1 MKVTVLVIPGV
12 VPSKK
17 NGRANTK
24 TGRSFPNKKFMA
36 WERDVRKY
44 VKEQGFSRVTSYPCR
59 MEFKFFYP
67 DKVRR
72 DMDNAI
78 SSILDALQPKKA
90 TVNGVRVT
98 VDPGLID
105 DDSWRHV
112 SDISAKGYLDKDN
125 PRAIVEIFQE
135 RG

>member
-1 MKVTVLVIPGV
+1 MKSVKVLVLPGV

-17 NGRANTK
+17 NGRANTR
-24 TGRSFPNKKFMA
+24 TGRSFPNKKFIA
-36 WERDVRKY
+36 WEKGVRQY
-44 VKEQGFSRVTSYPCR
+44 VKDEGFTRVKNYPCR
-59 MEFKFFYP
+59 MQLTFYYP
-67 DKVRR
+67 DHVRR

-105 DDSWRHV
+105 DDAWRYV
-112 SDISAKGYLDKDN
+112 SEISAKGYLDKDH
-125 PRAIVEIFQE
+125 PRAIVEIFE
-135 RG
+135 

>member
-1 MKVTVLVIPGV
+1 
-12 VPSKK
+12 
-17 NGRANTK
+17 
-24 TGRSFPNKKFMA
+24 
-36 WERDVRKY
+36 
-44 VKEQGFSRVTSYPCR
+44 
-59 MEFKFFYP
+59 
-67 DKVRR
+67 
-72 DMDNAI
+72 MDNAI

-105 DDSWRHV
+105 DDSWRYI
-112 SDISAKGYLDKDN
+112 SEISAKGYLDKDN

>member
-1 MKVTVLVIPGV
+1 MKSVKVLVLPGV

-17 NGRANTK
+17 NGRANTR
-24 TGRSFPNKKFMA
+24 TGRSFPNKKFIA
-36 WERDVRKY
+36 WEKGVRQY
-44 VKEQGFSRVTSYPCR
+44 VKDEGFARVKHYPCR
-59 MEFKFFYP
+59 MQFTFYYP
-67 DKVRR
+67 DHVRR

-105 DDSWRHV
+105 DDAWRYV
-112 SDISAKGYLDKDN
+112 SEISAKGHLDKDH
-125 PRAIVEIFQE
+125 PRAIVEIFE
-135 RG
+135 